1 MFPAVT
7 GSNTISKVIH
17 GTAQQLQV
25 FHKERCREG
34 DFQVDITTGKSVVC
48 LHGLHVGRGLH
59 GCIAKHSFQM
69 FRNLQAEVEQAVT
82 NRIDTFGG
90 NDVVALLQ
98 NRQSLI
104 GKFHDF
110 VLVARGSCAVYFHSV
125 DVEYGIV
132 IVGEFQIDRY
142 TGQITVNIYHT
153 AHPDITGSP
162 LGFCRRLIFLGTKG
176 TTV

>member
-1 MFPAVT
+1 
-7 GSNTISKVIH
+7 
-17 GTAQQLQV
+17 
-25 FHKERCREG
+25 
-34 DFQVDITTGKSVVC
+34 
-48 LHGLHVGRGLH
+48 
-59 GCIAKHSFQM
+59 M

-142 TGQITVNIYHT
+142 TGQITVNIYRT
-153 AHPDITGSP
+153 AHPDIAGSP
-162 LGFCRRLIFLGTKG
+162 LGFCRRLIFFSTKG